1 MAMRILV
8 VEDEAVIAMMVADC
22 LERRGHAV
30 LGPATTLTEALALCE
45 ERLPDLAMV
54 DINLRDGSS
63 GVALARALVER
74 WELPVIFASGQMIE
88 ARRAR
93 ALALGYLRKPY
104 EPETVCRSV
113 EVAVEV
119 LSGGTPRWV
128 PDGFE
133 LFHAVA

>member
-1 MAMRILV
+1 MSMRILV
-8 VEDEAVIAMMVADC
+8 VEDEALIAMMVANC

-45 ERLPDLAMV
+45 AILPDLALV

-74 WELPVIFASGQMIE
+74 RELPVIFASGQMIE
-88 ARRAR
+88 AKRAS

-104 EPETVCRSV
+104 EPEAVWRSV
-113 EVAVEV
+113 EVAEEV
-119 LSGGTPRWV
+119 LGGGTPRRV
-128 PDGFE
+128 PEGFE
-133 LFHAVA
+133 LFRPVG